1 MPSPESCPAAIRP
14 MLAADYEAATAL
26 LSRSGGVQL
35 RDADSFE
42 GIDRYLARNPG
53 LSFVAEIDGDV
64 AGCVFAGHDGR
75 RGYLY
80 HLAVSV
86 AHRGQGVGRALVSRA
101 LSALAR
107 EGIAKI
113 HIDVL
118 QENEE
123 GMRFWRAMGWSER
136 RDIARMSVIL
146 SGGANC

>member
-1 MPSPESCPAAIRP
+1 MTSETCPAAIRP
-14 MLAADYEAATAL
+14 MLAADYEAAIAL
-26 LSRSGGVQL
+26 LRRSGGVRL

-42 GIDRYLARNPG
+42 AIARYLARNPG
-53 LSFVAEIDGDV
+53 LSFVAEVDGCI

-80 HLAVSV
+80 HLAVDA
-86 AHRGQGVGRALVSRA
+86 AHRGRGVGRALVNGA

-118 QENEE
+118 QDNEE
-123 GMRFWRAMGWSER
+123 GLRFWSAMGWSER
-136 RDIARMSVIL
+136 NDIARMSVIL
-146 SGGANC
+146 SGSANS